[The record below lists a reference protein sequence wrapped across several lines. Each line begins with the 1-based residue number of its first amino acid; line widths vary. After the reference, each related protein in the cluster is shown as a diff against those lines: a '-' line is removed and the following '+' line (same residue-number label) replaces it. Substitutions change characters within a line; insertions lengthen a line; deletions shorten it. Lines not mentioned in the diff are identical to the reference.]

1 MIKITHKVVTFA
13 ETETLSFANGMDG
26 NNVIKTGRT
35 TGTTHGRLKLDSL
48 SIRMDKSFAAK
59 GYMIFNNCFEVIDKK
74 GFEAFFEPGDS
85 GAGVFVE
92 KENGTLKPLGIAF
105 ASMNSQTAVCKIDAF
120 VKELKLAI
128 VNKQS
133 REEEKM
139 DYSIRNSTW
148 RKRKLEERMNPCPAS
163 PARKKRKK

>member
-1 MIKITHKVVTFA
+1 
-13 ETETLSFANGMDG
+13 MDG

-48 SIRMDKSFAAK
+48 SIRVDKSFAAK
-59 GYMIFNNCFEVIDKK
+59 GYMVFFNCFEVIDNK
-74 GFEAFFEPGDS
+74 GFKTFFEPGDS

-105 ASMNSQTAVCKIDAF
+105 ASMNSQTAVCKIDAI

-133 REEEKM
+133 REEEM
-139 DYSIRNSTW
+139 DYSITNYTR
-148 RKRKLEERMNPCPAS
+148 RKRKLEERMNKKPVS
-163 PARKKRKK
+163 PVRKKIKK

>member
-1 MIKITHKVVTFA
+1 
-13 ETETLSFANGMDG
+13 MDG

-48 SIRMDKSFAAK
+48 SIRVDKSFAAK
-59 GYMIFNNCFEVIDKK
+59 GYMVFFNCFEVIDKK
-74 GFEAFFEPGDS
+74 GFKAFFEPGDS

-105 ASMNSQTAVCKIDAF
+105 ASLNSQTAVCKIDAI

-133 REEEKM
+133 REEEEM
-139 DYSIRNSTW
+139 DYSLTNYTR
-148 RKRKLEERMNPCPAS
+148 RKRKLEERMNKKPVS
-163 PARKKRKK
+163 PVRKKIKK